1 MILKTLRYFLLSILL
16 CCGAARHSMAY
27 EQKVIPIGEF
37 RTTQDHAPDF
47 DELTRAFNAAINAKK
62 TVSAI
67 GYLKKIE
74 QLLNQ
79 SKSNQ
84 NEIWIVLAKGW
95 AQLGNA
101 EKAKHYQKMSLA
113 TARGNTI
120 SLTVSNAN
128 MLAES
133 YLILKDPKGMK
144 AMFETLINKSV
155 STAKQPMQIAYA
167 NNLLGIND
175 QVKAAAVLADLY
187 SDKPMSAV
195 QRREILS
202 LLLINSLKLNQL
214 QKVDQYYQELMALAA
229 PHSPNVAL
237 AKGMYSAFKNKYE
250 EASKN
255 YNWLFDGLIKGKREL
270 PYLEG
275 TLQLANL
282 SSILLKKDSAAYYFT
297 KVREVLQQPLE
308 NTAIGINFL
317 QLYHAHQLRFK
328 TKATSLNATLTTKD
342 SLFRAELLATTK
354 DLTYQHKI
362 ESDRQ
367 KVAFQKLAFEKKR
380 QGMAWIISSL
390 SLLLIGGSIIIY
402 LLYQRRKQASQLH
415 QAEVVHLKQ
424 IHKTDLIKKLSASQE
439 AERWRIADQL
449 HDEVGSM
456 ISVVRLNL
464 ATHPLKDEEI
474 TSEKLE
480 TANRVLADVA
490 DTVREMS
497 HQLMPVAIR
506 QYGLIKAIEQ
516 LITDIN
522 TSGKIYIEQLIHGFE
537 DVDKYPE
544 DFQISFY
551 RIIQELF
558 QNIVKHS
565 KATNAIFQL
574 VEHPDSINLY
584 IEDNGKGIDDQ
595 YDDKTSKGIG
605 LLANRIDYFEGKISI
620 EGSPGKGTLVVI
632 DIPTIHLIEEHL
644 KASNPLNES

>member
-1 MILKTLRYFLLSILL
+1 
-16 CCGAARHSMAY
+16 
-27 EQKVIPIGEF
+27 
-37 RTTQDHAPDF
+37 
-47 DELTRAFNAAINAKK
+47 
-62 TVSAI
+62 
-67 GYLKKIE
+67 
-74 QLLNQ
+74 
-79 SKSNQ
+79 
-84 NEIWIVLAKGW
+84 
-95 AQLGNA
+95 
-101 EKAKHYQKMSLA
+101 
-113 TARGNTI
+113 
-120 SLTVSNAN
+120 
-128 MLAES
+128 
-133 YLILKDPKGMK
+133 
-144 AMFETLINKSV
+144 
-155 STAKQPMQIAYA
+155 
-167 NNLLGIND
+167 
-175 QVKAAAVLADLY
+175 
-187 SDKPMSAV
+187 
-195 QRREILS
+195 
-202 LLLINSLKLNQL
+202 
-214 QKVDQYYQELMALAA
+214 
-229 PHSPNVAL
+229 
-237 AKGMYSAFKNKYE
+237 MYSAFKNKQV
-250 EASKN
+250 EASAH
-255 YNWLFDGLIKGKREL
+255 YRWLFNGLKQGKIEL

-282 SSILLKKDSAAYYFT
+282 SSRQGKKDTADYYFL
-297 KVREVLQQPLE
+297 KLREVLQNPLG
-308 NTAIGINFL
+308 NTAIGVNYIK
-317 QLYHAHQLRFK
+317 LYRGHQLRFK
-328 TKATSLNATLTTKD
+328 TKEESLDPSLVAKD
-342 SLFRAELLATTK
+342 SLFKAELLAATK

-362 ESDRQ
+362 EKDRQ
-367 KVAFQKLAFEKKR
+367 KAAIEKLAFEKKR

-390 SLLLIGGSIIIY
+390 LLLLLAGGIIIY
-402 LLYQRRKQASQLH
+402 LLYQKRKQSTKLH
-415 QAEVVHLKQ
+415 QTEVAHLKQ

-464 ATHPLKDEEI
+464 AAHPLKKEAI
-474 TSEKLE
+474 TPEKLE

-584 IEDNGKGIDDQ
+584 IEDNGKGMDNQ

-632 DIPTIHLIEEHL
+632 DIPTAHLIEEHL
-644 KASNPLNES
+644 KENNEP